1 MKKIRVVQF
10 FGILLFVAY
19 LFVFIFDLIRGF
31 LGDYQGFVFS
41 LIMALIGVNLLIKGV
56 IIKSNSTLWFANVLI
71 ALSLTIVILEY
82 LSLDIS
88 ENYYLLAFVPILA
101 SVINLIVFKNLIYVK
116 VIIINVTVIIPTILQ
131 LINEFNFYWT
141 AGMFVISILIG
152 IFICR
157 LINFDKENI

>member
-10 FGILLFVAY
+10 FGIMLFVAY
-19 LFVFIFDLIRGF
+19 LIVFVIDLYRGF
-31 LGDYQGFVFS
+31 LGDYQEFVFS
-41 LIMALIGVNLLIKGV
+41 FIMALIGINLLIKGV

-82 LSLDIS
+82 LSLDIN
-88 ENYYLLAFVPILA
+88 ENYYLLTFVPILA

-131 LINEFNFYWT
+131 FINEFDFYWT
-141 AGMFVISILIG
+141 VGLFVISILIG

-157 LINFDKENI
+157 LINFDKENV